1 MGVLSSKLS
10 LTCLFLC
17 RVDSSKKKAVV
28 SSKKPCQL
36 SVIKESISTN
46 RRPIKAAKPCGAS
59 SATKASA
66 RTPSRSSSRGR
77 RPATIPKEPHFHTIH
92 TPKSCTRLQKEKDLT
107 DAQQN

>member
-10 LTCLFLC
+10 LTSLFLC

-36 SVIKESISTN
+36 SVIMESISTN

-59 SATKASA
+59 SAIKASA
-66 RTPSRSSSRGR
+66 RTPSRGR